1 MTINELK
8 EVLKKVSYNAS
19 YEFTHC
25 LFEGSFFISSCFNN
39 GTSFIIQLDSK
50 NNYSLNRFRNIIYL
64 QKNVPIIIQRPPN
77 VIIKIKLPVNILNIE
92 YDLETEILTI
102 VFD

>member
-39 GTSFIIQLDSK
+39 GTSFIIQLDSRK
-50 NNYSLNRFRNIIYL
+50 NYSLNRFRNIIYL
-64 QKNVPIIIQRPPN
+64 QKNMPIIIQRPSN
-77 VIIKIKLPVNILNIE
+77 IINTIKLPVEIYNIE
-92 YDLETEILTI
+92 YDSETEKLTVI
-102 VFD
+102 FD